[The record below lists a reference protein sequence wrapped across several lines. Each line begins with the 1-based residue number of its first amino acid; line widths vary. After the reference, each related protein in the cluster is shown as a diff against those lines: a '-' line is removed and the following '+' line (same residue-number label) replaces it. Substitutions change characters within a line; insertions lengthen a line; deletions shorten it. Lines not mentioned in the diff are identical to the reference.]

1 VKGPNT
7 KKIMSTSSNDATI
20 VEIQITSSLKEF
32 FEKEKNNNDIV
43 VTDEIK
49 EAVKNNDYEL
59 FYKLVYNYNRDIIL
73 A

>member
-1 VKGPNT
+1 
-7 KKIMSTSSNDATI
+7 MSTSSNDATI

-73 A
+73 AQCKEKPEIQ